1 MPCILCTIS
10 NEKMTFENNLDAP
23 FSHLLE
29 LASLKIEATR
39 LELPPAL
46 RRALEGVA
54 VVLEEFPSREQEAD
68 GVSSDQLGL
77 FEGADATDSQ
87 SPQVARIVLWLGN
100 LWEMCDAQEAAYLE
114 EVRITFLHELGHYI
128 GFDEEDLFDRGLE

>member
-1 MPCILCTIS
+1 MTS
-10 NEKMTFENNLDAP
+10 EKNYDAP
-23 FSHLLE
+23 FLRLLE
-29 LASLKIEATR
+29 LASLEIETTR

-77 FEGADATDSQ
+77 FEGADAADSQ
-87 SPQVARIVLWLGN
+87 NPQLARIVLWLGN
-100 LWEMCDAQEAAYLE
+100 LWEMCEAEEAAYLE

-128 GFDEEDLFDRGLE
+128 GFDESDLFDRGLE

>member
-1 MPCILCTIS
+1 
-10 NEKMTFENNLDAP
+10 
-23 FSHLLE
+23 LE
-29 LASLKIEATR
+29 IETTR
-39 LELPPAL
+39 SELPPAL
-46 RRALEGVA
+46 RRALKDVA

-68 GVSSDQLGL
+68 GVSGDQLGL

-100 LWEMCDAQEAAYLE
+100 LWEMCEAQEAAYLE

-128 GFDEEDLFDRGLE
+128 GFDESDLFDRGLE